1 MDFPKRLA
9 DLEREHQGGNP
20 FTRAD
25 AFLNVHLD
33 YAQALQSTDPEAAL
47 RQYLL
52 AEDCQSTI
60 TSGATSGGEGCA
72 GMTELY
78 RIQGMRADTLER
90 MADAAGDPEA
100 ALKRLSEAL
109 AVWMKIQKDPNDLA
123 ELTPAESRCKRLGE
137 KILRLQNRSGRS

>member
-1 MDFPKRLA
+1 
-9 DLEREHQGGNP
+9 
-20 FTRAD
+20 
-25 AFLNVHLD
+25 
-33 YAQALQSTDPEAAL
+33 
-47 RQYLL
+47 
-52 AEDCQSTI
+52 
-60 TSGATSGGEGCA
+60 
-72 GMTELY
+72 MTELY

-137 KILRLQNRSGRS
+137 KILMLQNRSGRS

>member
-78 RIQGMRADTLER
+78 RIKGMRADTLER
-90 MADAAGDPEA
+90 IGDASKDPEA
-100 ALKRLSEAL
+100 ALKRLDEAL
-109 AVWMKIQKDPNDLA
+109 AIWTEIRRDPNGLV
-123 ELTPAESRCKRLGE
+123 ELTPALARSRRLSE
-137 KILRLQNRSGRS
+137 KIGKLRNQGGR